1 MAQTNEARCGCC
13 GTEVAQDSESTELEM
28 TCYCPVEGV
37 IDTVSKGYAMQVIGL
52 LGSHGPL
59 RYSAIEDALDTS
71 STSTL
76 SKNLTELAEA
86 DLIDRKSYDEV
97 PPHVEYS
104 LTPKGREL
112 QEHLQPLLEWA
123 DRE

>member
-1 MAQTNEARCGCC
+1 MSQTGETRCACC
-13 GTEVAQDSESTELEM
+13 GPEGTEESESTESGM

-37 IDTVSKGYAMQVIGL
+37 IDAVSKKYSMQIIGL
-52 LGSHGPL
+52 LGSNEPM
-59 RYSAIEDALDTS
+59 RYSAIQNALDTS

-76 SKNLTELAEA
+76 SENLTELAEA
-86 DLIDRKSYDEV
+86 DLINRKSYDEV

-112 QEHLQPLLEWA
+112 QERLQPLLEWA
-123 DRE
+123 GRD